1 MAIRQQLELPV
12 PKRITEDAVVKA
24 SAGKIWAIQLNGGTA
39 ASSLKFHNHASSATG
54 TQLIEVVAPFT
65 AADASAQSTVFV
77 SYVDVGGI
85 PFSTGIYCDWT
96 GTAAVG
102 YVWYS

>member
-24 SAGKIWAIQLNGGTA
+24 SAGKIWAIQLNGGTD

-65 AADASAQSTVFV
+65 AADASAQAPCSLVMLTLAVFRFQPV
-77 SYVDVGGI
+77 SIVIGQG
-85 PFSTGIYCDWT
+85 PTP
-96 GTAAVG
+96 
-102 YVWYS
+102 